1 MKKIYQLCL
10 AAALIGGGN
19 LAAQAI
25 DRPTTPAGMP
35 VDGQQYVLVNA
46 CSPTGYMSRTSWDG
60 ALYFLGATDSK
71 YADYAFTAQ
80 QNAEDNTWSF
90 YYVVG
95 TKEDG
100 VTDSLNYLAIPNGT
114 GNLNAKN
121 PELTKWTISKGSIN
135 GFYNITAGE
144 GNTEATVGLKLH
156 LNAGAQ
162 YFVISEEVNGGS
174 WYPDYAGGTIPASN
188 DHGFEVDEN
197 GRAIMADS
205 TSENWAFILVND
217 VPEHMAK
224 YATYN
229 TINSFEETY
238 LATPDYETGFQA
250 TLTAVTAV
258 YNAMSDNWRTDSTT
272 IAALIN
278 NKVALYEA
286 IEKAKAIENADET
299 LTAAIA
305 TAQEAFTSKTDATEV
320 AAATE
325 TLNTAVNNFNLSAGD
340 MTSRGTNMSFEDL
353 SAQNGQ
359 TTAGLANPP
368 IGWTMTIEGD
378 TVTTVTEVQQH
389 GINNW
394 CGVNEDCTGSPKDG
408 NQGFGI
414 WTNAVPEFEL
424 SQTVTN
430 LDNGTYV
437 VSAGLMVGANNYGS
451 RRTTQRIFGNFN
463 STYFASEGEYDQTL
477 LAENEVKTY
486 QNLEEPVT
494 DTELQPVQV
503 RAYVYDGTLT
513 FGVRTNG
520 DYKAALRTSANGNGG
535 DGWFKVDNFHL
546 QYEGYVGADAAAV
559 ANHFIEKSTEL
570 VNNEIMQV
578 SLSDEV
584 KQILKNTT
592 EVNSESNAEDI
603 NQIIISL
610 SSKMTA
616 MQSSIK
622 AYEKLQAALE
632 EGYTQYENYQY
643 NTGSDEY
650 LELLQDAQGSYDAA
664 TIDETEIDNI
674 IDSLNAKLDEL
685 KKAGIAVDTYLDI
698 IKNPSFEDLSA
709 QNDAESTGSANPPA
723 GWDLTLNGV
732 KCTSTAD
739 YSSAGASIGWC
750 AINSGDAINEVDAN
764 GTAWTTQYTDG
775 THLWGIWAA
784 TMPEVE
790 LSQTFTGIPN
800 GTYTLSCDMVV
811 QHDWAGVNLTT
822 QRIFANNFIQMYGAE
837 DAYAEKLNDTEDMA
851 AARLYDET
859 NPDAD
864 LKHLN
869 YAGYDNSTSY
879 GSTSC
884 PYPMSL
890 TFGVSD
896 GNLTIGFR
904 TNNIDTT
911 GAAKPH
917 DGAGWFKLD
926 NFKLYYKSE
935 DVPTSMK
942 HLSTDGQQKE
952 LVGQQFYSVGG
963 ARLAQPQKGITIV
976 KNLMSDG
983 SVKVTKILK

>member
-10 AAALIGGGN
+10 AAALMGGVT
-19 LAAQAI
+19 AVQAI

-46 CSPTGYMSRTSWDG
+46 YSPTGYMSRTSWDG

-71 YADYAFTAQ
+71 YANYAFTAQ
-80 QNAEDNTWSF
+80 KNADDDTWSF

-121 PELTKWTISKGSIN
+121 PELTKWKISEGNIK
-135 GFYNITAGE
+135 GFYNLTAGE
-144 GNTEATVGLKLH
+144 GNTAATIGLKLH

-162 YFVISEEVNGGS
+162 YFVISEEVNGGG
-174 WYPDYAGGTIPASN
+174 WYPDYAGGTIEAEN
-188 DHGFEVDEN
+188 DYGFEVDAN

-205 TSENWAFILVND
+205 TSENWAFILVSD

-229 TINSFEETY
+229 AINSFEQTY

-250 TLTAVTAV
+250 TLTAVTSI
-258 YNAMSDNWRTDSTT
+258 YNAMGDDWQTDSAT

-278 NKVALYEA
+278 SKVALYEA
-286 IEKAKAIENADET
+286 IELAKAIENPDET
-299 LTAAIA
+299 LSAAIQ
-305 TAQEAFTSKTDATEV
+305 TAKDAFASKTDTTNV
-320 AAATE
+320 DAATE
-325 TLNTAVNNFNLSAGD
+325 ALNTAVNNFKLSAGD

-359 TTAGLANPP
+359 TTTGVAAPP
-368 IGWTMTIEGD
+368 VGWIMIIEGD
-378 TVTTVTEVQQH
+378 TVTTAAEVKQH

-394 CGVNEDCTGSPKDG
+394 CGVNADCTGSAKDG
-408 NQGFGI
+408 EQGFGI
-414 WTNAVPEFEL
+414 WTSGVPEFQL
-424 SQTVTN
+424 SQTVDG
-430 LDNGTYV
+430 LENGTYV
-437 VSAGLMVGANNYGS
+437 VSAGLMVGANNNGS
-451 RRTTQRIFGNFN
+451 RRTTQRIFGNYN

-477 LAENEVKTY
+477 LDENEVKAY
-486 QNLEEPVT
+486 QGLEEPVT
-494 DTELQPVQV
+494 DTELQLVEV

-513 FGVRTNG
+513 FGLRTNG
-520 DYKAALRTSANGNGG
+520 DYKAALRTSANSNGG

-546 QYEGYVGADAAAV
+546 QYEGYVGADATAV
-559 ANHFIEKSTEL
+559 ANHFIETSNTL
-570 VNNEIMQV
+570 VNSKAMQA

-584 KQILKNTT
+584 KEILKNTN
-592 EVNSESNAEDI
+592 EVTAENSAEEI
-603 NQIIISL
+603 NQIILSL

-616 MQSSIK
+616 MKSSIS
-622 AYEKLQAALE
+622 AYEKLNAALE
-632 EGYTQYENYQY
+632 NGYTQYENYQY

-650 LELLQDAQGSYDAA
+650 LALIEDAQTSYDEA
-664 TIDETEIDNI
+664 TVNETEIDNI
-674 IDSLNAKLDEL
+674 IASLDAKLDEL

-698 IKNPSFEDLSA
+698 IENPSFEDLSA
-709 QNDAESTGSANPPA
+709 QNNAESTGAVNPPA

-732 KCTSTAD
+732 KCTSSAD
-739 YSSAGASIGWC
+739 YSTAGASLNWC
-750 AINSGDAINEVDAN
+750 AINNGDNINEVDVN

-784 TMPEVE
+784 NIPEVE

-811 QHDWAGVNLTT
+811 QHDWAGDNITT
-822 QRIFANNFIQMYGAE
+822 QRIFANNFIQMYGTE
-837 DAYAEKLNDTEDMA
+837 EAYAEKLNDTEDMA
-851 AARLYDET
+851 NARLFDE
-859 NPDAD
+859 NHPDND

-869 YAGYDNSTSY
+869 YAGHDNSTKESY
-879 GSTSC
+879 TSC
-884 PYPMSL
+884 PYSMSL

-911 GAAKPH
+911 GTAHPH

-926 NFKLYYKSE
+926 NFKLYYQSE
-935 DVPTSMK
+935 DVPTAMK
-942 HLSTDGQQKE
+942 NLTTNGQQTE
-952 LVGQQFYSVGG
+952 LIGQQYYSVGG

-983 SVKVTKILK
+983 SVKVTKMLR

>member
-10 AAALIGGGN
+10 AAALLGGGST
-19 LAAQAI
+19 AVQAI

-46 CSPTGYMSRTSWDG
+46 YSPTGYMSRTSWDG
-60 ALYFLGATDSK
+60 ALYFLGETDSH
-71 YADYAFTAQ
+71 YADYAFTVQ
-80 QNAEDNTWSF
+80 KNEDDTWSF

-121 PELTKWTISKGSIN
+121 PELTKWTISEGTVS
-135 GFYNITAGE
+135 GFYSITAGE
-144 GNTEATVGLKLH
+144 GNTEATVSLKLH

-162 YFVISEEVNGGS
+162 YFVISEEVNGGG
-174 WYPDYAGGTIPASN
+174 WYPDYAGGTIEAEN
-188 DHGFEVDEN
+188 DYGYEVDEN
-197 GRAIMADS
+197 GRALMADH
-205 TSENWAFILVND
+205 TSENWGFILVSD

-229 TINSFEETY
+229 AINSFEETY

-250 TLTAVTAV
+250 TLTAVTEV
-258 YNAMSDNWRTDSTT
+258 YNAMGDNWRTDSAT

-286 IEKAKAIENADET
+286 IESAKTVENADET
-299 LTAAIA
+299 LTAAIE
-305 TAQEAFTSKTDATEV
+305 TAQEAFNSKTDAEEL

-325 TLNTAVNNFNLSAGD
+325 ALNTAVNNFKLSAGD

-359 TTAGLANPP
+359 TTTGLAAPP
-368 IGWTMTIEGD
+368 TGWTMIIEGD
-378 TVTTVTEVQQH
+378 TVTTATEVQQH
-389 GINNW
+389 GIYNW
-394 CGVNEDCTGSPKDG
+394 CGVNADCTGSAKDG
-408 NQGFGI
+408 EQGFGI
-414 WTNAVPEFEL
+414 WTSAVPEFQL
-424 SQTVTN
+424 SQTVKD
-430 LDNGTYV
+430 LENGTYV
-437 VSAGLMVGANNYGS
+437 VSAALMVGANNNGS
-451 RRTTQRIFGNFN
+451 RRTTQRIFGNYN
-463 STYFASEGEYDQTL
+463 STYFASEAEYDQML
-477 LAENEVKTY
+477 IDENEVVAY
-486 QNLEEPVT
+486 QGLDEPVT
-494 DTELQPVQV
+494 DTEMQLVEA

-520 DYKAALRTSANGNGG
+520 DYAAALRTSANGSGG
-535 DGWFKVDNFHL
+535 DGWFKVDNFRI

-559 ANHFIEKSTEL
+559 ANHFIETCNTL
-570 VNNEIMQV
+570 VNNKAMQA

-584 KQILKNTT
+584 KAILENTT
-592 EVNSESNAEDI
+592 EVTAESNADEI
-603 NQIIISL
+603 NQIIVSL
-610 SSKMTA
+610 SSKMSA
-616 MQSSIK
+616 MESSIE

-632 EGYTQYENYQY
+632 DAYVQYETYLY

-650 LELLQDAQGSYDAA
+650 MTLIEDAQMAYDDA
-664 TIDETEIDNI
+664 TVNETEIDEI
-674 IDSLNAKLDEL
+674 IAKLDEKLSEL

-698 IKNPSFEDLSA
+698 IENASFEDLSA
-709 QNDAESTGSANPPA
+709 QGGINSTGSANPPA
-723 GWDLTLNGV
+723 GWNLTLNGV
-732 KCTSTAD
+732 KCETAAD
-739 YSSAGASIGWC
+739 YSTAGASMNWC
-750 AINSGDAINEVDAN
+750 AINSGDDINETDASGN
-764 GTAWTTQYTDG
+764 AWTTQYTDG

-784 TMPEVE
+784 NMPEVE

-811 QHDWAGVNLTT
+811 QHDWAGANITT

-851 AARLYDET
+851 AARLYDEE

-890 TFGVSD
+890 TFGVSN

-911 GAAKPH
+911 GTAQPH
-917 DGAGWFKLD
+917 QGAGWFKLD
-926 NFKLYYKSE
+926 NFKLYYASE
-935 DVPTSMK
+935 DIPTGMK
-942 HLSTDGQQKE
+942 SLSTDGQQ
-952 LVGQQFYSVGG
+952 LQLIGQQYYSVGG

-983 SVKVTKILK
+983 SVKVTKVLK